1 MPITYKR
8 PKASNK
14 ISNKADKTIR
24 LMTPTRRQEGAT
36 GRWVRRLV
44 LTSLSHKYSYRARRT
59 SVRLDWLFRAAC
71 TQFP

>member
-8 PKASNK
+8 PKASNRLA
-14 ISNKADKTIR
+14 IRPTKTIG

-36 GRWVRRLV
+36 GRWVTPLV
-44 LTSLSHKYSYRARRT
+44 LTSLSQKYSYRASRT